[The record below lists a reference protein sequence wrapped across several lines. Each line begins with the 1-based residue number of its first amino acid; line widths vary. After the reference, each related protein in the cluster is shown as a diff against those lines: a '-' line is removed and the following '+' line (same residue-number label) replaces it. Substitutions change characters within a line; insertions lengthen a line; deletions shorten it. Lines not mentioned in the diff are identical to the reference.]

1 MEHPF
6 TIRAGPLVFGLLSV
20 VLGLLTYMAG
30 HAVQKMQ
37 ELDARIDKNES
48 SISALYMYR
57 EDTRDRLNR
66 IEVKIDQ
73 LRDATET
80 RSRRVAPK

>member
-6 TIRAGPLVFGLLSV
+6 TLRAGPLVAWLLAAI
-20 VLGLLTYMAG
+20 LGLLTYMAG

-57 EDTRDRLNR
+57 EDTRERLNR
-66 IEVKIDQ
+66 IETKIDQ
-73 LRDATET
+73 LRGVPAET
-80 RSRRVAPK
+80 RNRRK